1 MNCKEILIYVVMPI
15 VSALIGGGLTLV
27 GVLFTMK
34 FEAQKIKEERKAT
47 NKPLFYVIDPMQQY
61 DNNNSGN
68 FDFVNEKIG
77 TSHGF
82 ITIIFKNTDKT
93 ILVLDYISINNVKY
107 YSKNGNI
114 VDKNTVFNTYV
125 HIPSGEKVD
134 YTSNIVFSIKDS
146 IGNNYKYK
154 LSYKDKK
161 SNYITQFEEL

>member
-1 MNCKEILIYVVMPI
+1 MDCKEILIYIVMPI

-34 FEAQKIKEERKAT
+34 FEATKIKEERKT
-47 NKPLFYVIDPMQQY
+47 VNKPLFYVIDPMQQY
-61 DNNNSGN
+61 DNNNSSN

-77 TSHGF
+77 TSRGF

-125 HIPSGEKVD
+125 HIPNGEKVD

-161 SNYITQFEEL
+161 SNYISQFEEL